1 MDNWFWCFWT
11 CSEREINYLV
21 PEILALVG
29 LVLIPRVQVNK
40 VQFDIIYTLPKL
52 VGHLLW
58 SENLALTES
67 DIRSM
72 QLISVGRVQRTPSF
86 YFTTRSSNCP
96 SLWKHLSDTTD
107 CLNPTHSKW
116 IFWNWCLFNSCG
128 GPFPTVRHVGKQGI
142 TAKNCNLIV
151 YHVLW
156 SGTKFLIAFDHL
168 VDSLQEVFLSH
179 SFPTGSNC
187 IHACLCAHT
196 ANIGTCTFNIHF
208 LRVFGG

>member
-96 SLWKHLSDTTD
+96 SQWKHLSDTTD
-107 CLNPTHSKW
+107 CLNPHTVNEYFGIDACSIHVVGLSQQWDTLESK
-116 IFWNWCLFNSCG
+116 G
-128 GPFPTVRHVGKQGI
+128 
-142 TAKNCNLIV
+142 
-151 YHVLW
+151 
-156 SGTKFLIAFDHL
+156 
-168 VDSLQEVFLSH
+168 SLQRIV
-179 SFPTGSNC
+179 T
-187 IHACLCAHT
+187 
-196 ANIGTCTFNIHF
+196 
-208 LRVFGG
+208 